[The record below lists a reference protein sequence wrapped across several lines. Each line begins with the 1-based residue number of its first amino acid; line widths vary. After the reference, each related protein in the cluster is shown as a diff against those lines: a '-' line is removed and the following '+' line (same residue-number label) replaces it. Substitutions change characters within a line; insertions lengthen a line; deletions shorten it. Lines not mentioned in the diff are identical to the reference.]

1 MVFIVV
7 WNYFVCFKSTMF
19 CLATRN
25 KQLENPLPHSTQWAE
40 CTLVHSKYPEYSPN
54 TWREQEILHTS
65 YSNKPNWY
73 VLQVSS
79 LITAVGAKF
88 DCLYQIGTNKNPW
101 TYYLLLK
108 YPCSV
113 KIPPLL
119 QLSLFFLS
127 EGQMPTLLSEDLSF
141 PCSVWAVLPSVWQ
154 TEDFWLC
161 SPYTHL
167 SDEPF
172 TIF

>member
-1 MVFIVV
+1 
-7 WNYFVCFKSTMF
+7 MF
-19 CLATRN
+19 FLAARN

-119 QLSLFFLS
+119 QLSLFFCQKGKCQLCYLKICHFHAQS
-127 EGQMPTLLSEDLSF
+127 DQFYLLSGRLKIFDS
-141 PCSVWAVLPSVWQ
+141 AVLTPIYQMSLSL
-154 TEDFWLC
+154 FFNLC
-161 SPYTHL
+161 N
-167 SDEPF
+167 
-172 TIF
+172 

>member
-19 CLATRN
+19 FLATRN
-25 KQLENPLPHSTQWAE
+25 KQLENPLPHSIQWAE

-54 TWREQEILHTS
+54 TWIEQEILHTS

-79 LITAVGAKF
+79 LIRAVGAKF
-88 DCLYQIGTNKNPW
+88 DCLYQMFSKNPP
-101 TYYLLLK
+101 T
-108 YPCSV
+108 
-113 KIPPLL
+113 IAIE
-119 QLSLFFLS
+119 SLFLS

-141 PCSVWAVLPSVWQ
+141 PCSVWPVLPSLWQ
-154 TEDFWLC
+154 TEDFWLF